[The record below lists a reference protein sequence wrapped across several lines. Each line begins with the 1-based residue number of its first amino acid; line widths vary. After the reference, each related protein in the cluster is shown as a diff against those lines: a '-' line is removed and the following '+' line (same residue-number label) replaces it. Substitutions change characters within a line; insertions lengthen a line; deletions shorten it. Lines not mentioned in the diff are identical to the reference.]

1 MSSISS
7 ASHLLVKSFRPLQG
21 VTGITLWKVVPRS
34 SCSQNRSHSSSS
46 EFERTWQRLRNSS
59 IVRYVRGLE
68 WKPLPLGVGFA
79 LLAVLQWRHIRNRPH
94 KRPEGIEAVNEWEIS
109 CYRMMPLR
117 ALSRAWGWALG
128 CQLPTWARTPI
139 LSAYASTFG
148 CNLSEAAYPEL
159 SSYSSLGEFFCRSL
173 KDGCRPIDASQPLV
187 SPADGRVLNFGPVN
201 SCRVEQVKGVTY
213 SLETFLG
220 PPVWDE
226 KEDYDHFPE
235 SKEKIKK
242 DMMPRCLLRDK
253 NNCLYQCV
261 IYLAPGDYHRFHSP
275 VDWNIKFRRHFQGE
289 LLSVSPRVARWI
301 PDLFSLNER
310 AVYVGS
316 WKHGFFSTTAVGA
329 TNVGS
334 IKIYCDQTLQTNE
347 RKWKLNRSEDKYFE
361 SSGGLVSL
369 KKGDPFGEFNLGST
383 IVLLFEAPKDFAFNL
398 SAGQVVKVG
407 QPLHCD
413 CEPVQKGK

>member
-1 MSSISS
+1 MAAGCSSIF
-7 ASHLLVKSFRPLQG
+7 L
-21 VTGITLWKVVPRS
+21 
-34 SCSQNRSHSSSS
+34 
-46 EFERTWQRLRNSS
+46 EFGGTWQRLRNSS
-59 IVRYVRGLE
+59 VVRYVRGLE
-68 WKPLPLGVGFA
+68 WTPLPLGVGFA
-79 LLAVLQWRHIRNRPH
+79 LLAVLQWRHIRNRAR
-94 KRPEGIEAVNEWEIS
+94 KTPEGTEAVSDVKEWEIT

-117 ALSRAWGWALG
+117 AFSRAWGWALG
-128 CQLPTWARTPI
+128 FQLPTWARSPI

-148 CNLSEAAYPEL
+148 CNLSEAAYPDL

-173 KDGCRPIDASQPLV
+173 KDGCRPIDAAQPLV
-187 SPADGRVLNFGPVN
+187 SPADGKVLNFGPVE

-220 PPVWDE
+220 PPVWEELSVSDQSTGKIE
-226 KEDYDHFPE
+226 TMTKET
-235 SKEKIKK
+235 
-242 DMMPRCLLRDK
+242 MPKCLLHDK

-289 LLSVSPRVARWI
+289 LLSVNPRVARWI

-310 AVYVGS
+310 AMYVGS
-316 WKHGFFSTTAVGA
+316 WKYGFFSTTAVGA

-334 IKIYCDQTLQTNE
+334 IKIYCDKTLHTNE
-347 RKWKLNRSEDKYFE
+347 RKWKLNRSEDKFFQA
-361 SSGGLVSL
+361 SGGGVSL

-383 IVLLFEAPKDFAFNL
+383 IVLLFEAPKDFKFNV

-407 QPLHCD
+407 QPLHCE
-413 CEPVQKGK
+413 CSSSEKSK